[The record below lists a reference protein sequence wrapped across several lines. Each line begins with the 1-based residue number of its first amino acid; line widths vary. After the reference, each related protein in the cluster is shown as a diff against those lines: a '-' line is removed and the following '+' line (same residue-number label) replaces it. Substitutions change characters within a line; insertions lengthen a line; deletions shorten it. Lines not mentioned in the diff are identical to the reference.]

1 MSIKKNPNPDNTT
14 TEGYKTDHSPQRKSG
29 ERDPLLR
36 PEWRYIEKFNMDDFR
51 AEDWSLMNRQR
62 SEYLRE
68 QQSRQVLELLK
79 ASKDAPTFGY
89 AINNYEHCLQT
100 ATLLHKD
107 GYDEED
113 IVAGLLHDI
122 GFIVCPEN
130 HGQFA
135 ADLLRPYISE
145 RNIWMLEHHEIFQR
159 IHLHGYYEKAEVAF
173 INERERWRDHPYFE
187 WTAEFVEKYDI
198 IAINPNIECL
208 SVDFFEPMVQRVFSR
223 TR

>member
-1 MSIKKNPNPDNTT
+1 MSIKKNSNPDNTT
-14 TEGYKTDHSPQRKSG
+14 AEGYKTDHSPQRKSG

-130 HGQFA
+130 HGQFV
-135 ADLLRPYISE
+135 ADLLRSYISE

-159 IHLHGYYEKAEVAF
+159 IHLHGYYEKVEPAF

-198 IAINPNIECL
+198 IAINPNIEKREKSKKPL
-208 SVDFFEPMVQRVFSR
+208 RKSK
-223 TR
+223 

>member
-79 ASKDAPTFGY
+79 ASKDAPT
-89 AINNYEHCLQT
+89 
-100 ATLLHKD
+100 TL
-107 GYDEED
+107 
-113 IVAGLLHDI
+113 I
-122 GFIVCPEN
+122 GF
-130 HGQFA
+130 
-135 ADLLRPYISE
+135 
-145 RNIWMLEHHEIFQR
+145 EI
-159 IHLHGYYEKAEVAF
+159 
-173 INERERWRDHPYFE
+173 
-187 WTAEFVEKYDI
+187 
-198 IAINPNIECL
+198 C
-208 SVDFFEPMVQRVFSR
+208 
-223 TR
+223 